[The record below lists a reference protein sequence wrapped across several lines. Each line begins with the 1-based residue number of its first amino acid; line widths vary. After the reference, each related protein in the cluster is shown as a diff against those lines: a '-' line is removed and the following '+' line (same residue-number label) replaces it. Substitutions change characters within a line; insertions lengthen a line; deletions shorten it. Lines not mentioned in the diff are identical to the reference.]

1 MKRFIIFIFLII
13 PIMANAIVD
22 PDAGAPEPV
31 YTAPATSCPNGHQ
44 QVSEPL
50 IIVTDK
56 TACPVGYVSVGE
68 TETCLLDSI
77 GGVCGMYAP
86 AEQKWK
92 DTSGIYK
99 FNDACAM
106 TE

>member
-1 MKRFIIFIFLII
+1 
-13 PIMANAIVD
+13 MANAIVNPDGVGD
-22 PDAGAPEPV
+22 PI
-31 YTAPATSCPNGHQ
+31 YTTPATSCPYGHQ

-50 IIVTDK
+50 IIVTDN

-86 AEQKWK
+86 AGQKWK
-92 DTSGIYK
+92 DTSGIYE
-99 FNDACAM
+99 FSNACAM